1 MPSRLRNKTA
11 KTSHASN
18 PSDDS
23 AALVDAASEA
33 MEEDVGVDESEVVT
47 TRTAAAGLSEE
58 QLTTADD
65 GACVSMHPCAHVIDP
80 ALWLDHAYPARI
92 TN

>member
-1 MPSRLRNKTA
+1 MPSRLRNKKT

-18 PSDDS
+18 PSDAS

-33 MEEDVGVDESEVVT
+33 MEEDAVVGVDEST

-80 ALWLDHAYPARI
+80 AL
-92 TN
+92 